1 MSQSQLVEKSS
12 PSSTVSSN
20 CESPP
25 SVKISKN
32 KSEPQIIQTSTTLSP
47 PIIFAQILLH
57 ILSEN
62 KKSKDYY
69 KKISLNQD
77 GHFTFKVQP
86 SIPLFV
92 YLQRILKYVKIEFS
106 TLIIAMI
113 YIDRI
118 CKEKVFLN
126 EFNIHRIM
134 VIAIY
139 IAYTFNE
146 DIIYNNDY
154 LSLVSGM
161 SKNEIVTLEE
171 DFLELI
177 EFRLFVNDEVYK
189 QYKDCILKEYIAI
202 ND

>member
-1 MSQSQLVEKSS
+1 
-12 PSSTVSSN
+12 
-20 CESPP
+20 
-25 SVKISKN
+25 
-32 KSEPQIIQTSTTLSP
+32 
-47 PIIFAQILLH
+47 
-57 ILSEN
+57 
-62 KKSKDYY
+62 
-69 KKISLNQD
+69 
-77 GHFTFKVQP
+77 
-86 SIPLFV
+86 
-92 YLQRILKYVKIEFS
+92 
-106 TLIIAMI
+106 MI

-118 CKEKVFLN
+118 CREKVFLN